1 MVRNNISAFRRRAQ
15 SMVEFAMIAPLL
27 FLFILGIIE
36 MGYALFVYTSVQ
48 NAAREGARAAAV
60 RPCADGAD
68 TTQIKNATL
77 SRMPAL
83 VDVASIDPSAI
94 GITYSNGSATT
105 ADFGDTVTVTLA
117 YQFQL
122 LDPLTQRLIP
132 QVNVNATASRDLTT
146 GCASTVV
153 VLTPVPTNTPGG
165 PTNTPGGPTDTPTNT
180 PGPGTPTATPT
191 SPAMCTV
198 PNFVG
203 NQINKQDKRWT
214 DAGFTGAFNENP
226 GSGNGNWTIV
236 SQSKSAG
243 SSIPCTSSI
252 TVYGPGAPTDTPT
265 PTATNTAVPTNTPTT
280 APTNTPGGPTNTP
293 TTAPTM
299 VPTNTPGGPTN
310 TPTSAATNTPVPA
323 TNTPASA
330 TNTPVPATDTPTPK
344 NNPNPTHA
352 PEPPTATK
360 TPKNLSE
367 KHGSQVSR

>member
-60 RPCADGAD
+60 RPCADGAA
-68 TTQIKNATL
+68 TAQIQAATR
-77 SRMPAL
+77 SRLPAL
-83 VDVASIDPSAI
+83 VDTSLINPTV
-94 GITYSNGSATT
+94 TYSNGSATT

-146 GCASTVV
+146 GCSSTVV
-153 VLTPVPTNTPGG
+153 TLPTVAPTNTPGG

-191 SPAMCTV
+191 AQAMCTV
-198 PNFVG
+198 PTFV
-203 NQINKQDKRWT
+203 NKKINGQDTAWSN
-214 DAGFTGAFNENP
+214 AGFTGAFNESP

-265 PTATNTAVPTNTPTT
+265 LTPTNTMVPTNTPTT
-280 APTNTPGGPTNTP
+280 VPTNTPGGPTNAPTNTP
-293 TTAPTM
+293 TT

-323 TNTPASA
+323 TNTPVPA
-330 TNTPVPATDTPTPK
+330 TNTPVPATNTPVPATNTPIPDTPTPK
-344 NNPNPTHA
+344 
-352 PEPPTATK
+352 K
-360 TPKNLSE
+360 TPKPTTCPGNSC
-367 KHGSQVSR
+367 G